1 MTNTKKLVQINKNA
15 VTFTP
20 VKGSSLIESY
30 ARADGDLAVKLTSGQ
45 TYIYRNVDQGT
56 VDGFVAA
63 DSKGKYF
70 GSNIRNK
77 FTAEQAE

>member
-1 MTNTKKLVQINKNA
+1 MTNTKKLVKINKNA

-20 VKGSSLIESY
+20 VTGSSIIESY
-30 ARADGDLAVKLTSGQ
+30 ARASNDLAVKLVSGA
-45 TYIYRNVDQGT
+45 TYIYKNVDQAT

-63 DSKGKYF
+63 ASKGKYF
-70 GSNIRNK
+70 GANIRNK